1 VKTNLEQ
8 YRSWAS
14 GCPHLPVF
22 FQPWW
27 LDAVCPGT
35 WDVCLHK
42 DEGGKIIGVLPYF
55 LTRKWSLSA
64 IEMPPLTPYLGPWYD
79 FPDNLKLTNRYALE
93 HSTQEALL
101 VQLPSC
107 VFFRQRWHPQLVNA
121 LPFRWNGFRLEIK
134 YTYCLNLGERD
145 LYADFASALRNNI
158 NNAAK
163 KHQVERSTSGAG
175 FYAMNG
181 HAFAAQNMKMP
192 YSEAQFQRLSDQAQQ
207 HQVQDFYWAIE
218 KDSEKKIAAIHIVKD
233 QRYAYLLAT
242 GRTPDAHSG
251 AVALLIWQ
259 ALQDLAT
266 EGIQVFDFE
275 GSSLRGVE
283 GFFRQFGGELKM
295 GLVLRKGNPFFRF
308 PELTNRILRK

>member
-27 LDAVCPGT
+27 LDAVCPGA
-35 WDVCLHK
+35 WDVCLAK

-64 IEMPPLTPYLGPWYD
+64 IEMPSMTPYLGPWYD

-93 HSTQEALL
+93 HSTQEVLL
-101 VQLPSC
+101 GQLPFC

-134 YTYCLNLGERD
+134 YTYCLNLGESD
-145 LYADFASALRNNI
+145 LYADLSSALRNKI
-158 NNAAK
+158 NNATK
-163 KHQVERSTSGAG
+163 KYQVERSASGAG

-181 HAFAAQNMKMP
+181 HAFAAQKMKMP
-192 YSEAQFQRLSDQAQQ
+192 YSETQFQRLAEEAQNHQA
-207 HQVQDFYWAIE
+207 QDFYWAIE
-218 KDSEKKIAAIHIVKD
+218 KDTSKKVAAIHIVKD
-233 QRYAYLLAT
+233 QRCAYLIAS
-242 GRTPDAHSG
+242 GRAPDSYGG
-251 AVALLIWQ
+251 AVALLIWH
-259 ALQDLAT
+259 ALQDFAT
-266 EGIQVFDFE
+266 EGIQIFDFE

-283 GFFRQFGGELKM
+283 GFFRQFGGELRL
-295 GLVLRKGNPFFRF
+295 GLVLRKENLIFRF
-308 PELTNRILRK
+308 PELTKRILGK

>member
-1 VKTNLEQ
+1 
-8 YRSWAS
+8 
-14 GCPHLPVF
+14 
-22 FQPWW
+22 
-27 LDAVCPGT
+27 
-35 WDVCLHK
+35 
-42 DEGGKIIGVLPYF
+42 
-55 LTRKWSLSA
+55 
-64 IEMPPLTPYLGPWYD
+64 
-79 FPDNLKLTNRYALE
+79 
-93 HSTQEALL
+93 
-101 VQLPSC
+101 
-107 VFFRQRWHPQLVNA
+107 LVNA

-163 KHQVERSTSGAG
+163 KYQVERSTSGAG

-192 YSEAQFQRLSDQAQQ
+192 YTEAQFQRLSDQAHQ

-218 KDSEKKIAAIHIVKD
+218 KDTTKKVAAIHIVKD

-242 GRTPDAHSG
+242 GRTHDAHSG
-251 AVALLIWQ
+251 AVALLIWR
-259 ALQDLAT
+259 ALQDLTA

-295 GLVLRKGNPFFRF
+295 GLVLRKTWF
-308 PELTNRILRK
+308 